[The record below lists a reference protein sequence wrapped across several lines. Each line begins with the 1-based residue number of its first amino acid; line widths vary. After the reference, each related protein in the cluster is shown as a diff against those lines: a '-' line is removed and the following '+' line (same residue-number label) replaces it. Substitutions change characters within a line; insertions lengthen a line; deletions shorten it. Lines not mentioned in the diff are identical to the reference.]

1 MARLK
6 FSAHTGGAVAMVAA
20 TAKVVLQIL
29 APTNQRI
36 AVRGY
41 SVSFD
46 GVAGDAV
53 PVLVEILR
61 LTTAGTM
68 AAGVTASE
76 DALGSETIQTTA
88 TEDASAAPSAGTVLR
103 EYYIHPQT
111 GADWRMA
118 PDEEIIVPGAGR
130 LGIRITAPAVV
141 NVRPAFFCE
150 E

>member
-6 FSAHTGGAVAMVAA
+6 FSAHTGGAVALVAA
-20 TAKVVLQIL
+20 TAKVVLQVL
-29 APTNQRI
+29 AATNQRI

-53 PVLVEILR
+53 PVLVEVVR
-61 LTTAGTM
+61 LSTAGTM
-68 AAGVTASE
+68 GAGVSASE
-76 DALGSETIQTTA
+76 DALGSETIQTTV
-88 TEDASAAPSAGTVLR
+88 TEDASSNPTVSVVLR

-111 GADWRMA
+111 GAEWRMA
-118 PDEEIIVPGAGR
+118 FDEEIIVPGAGR
-130 LGIRITAPAVV
+130 LGIRCTAPAGV